1 MGADY
6 IEQDVVLSRD
16 GVPLVLHDIHLDAVT
31 NVARVYPGRAREDG
45 RYYAADFDLEELRE
59 LRLRERMGGDGQPR
73 YPGRF
78 PPGWSRFGIATLAEE
93 IELIQGLNR
102 SRGTGTGLYTEI
114 KSPAWH
120 RAEGLDISAAVLE
133 TLTHYG
139 YGARSDEVY
148 IQCFDP
154 AELKRIRSE
163 LGSDLKLVQLIGENE
178 WNEAEADYEVMRSGA
193 GLREIARYADGIGP
207 ATRHFFGKHP
217 RDVGPVEAA
226 YLASLRRSSSA
237 SKVIF
242 LLSDGDW
249 NRANYMDPSEASDL
263 GVQMG
268 VRIFTVL
275 VGREDSRF
283 PFGATQYAVNP
294 ELLKIPLE
302 TVRGWLSQSEPL
314 RLYTFAIEDLYRQQ
328 EHVLDEEGER
338 LMSLSSRLASSPNEA
353 YFALSTADAKF
364 PKITLSSGEEV
375 TVSYGQYRAIL
386 STRREQSDRE
396 KAFRALYE
404 TYNTSLNTYATL
416 YNAVCQRDWFNAR
429 ARGYASTLEA
439 ALHGDN
445 IPTTVVEN
453 LIETTRDSVE
463 PLRRYHRVR
472 RRALGLETY
481 QVYDFS
487 IPIVEHDKKYP
498 YDDVLDWIV
507 EAVSPLGPEY
517 QARMREGFTGRWVDV
532 YENEG
537 KRSGAY
543 SAPVYGTHPYM
554 LMNYTD
560 TLDDVFTMAHEM
572 GHSMHTILSHETQPF
587 IYSGYTIFV
596 AEVPSTL
603 SEALL
608 LDLMLERSTDARL
621 NRGGGS
627 LGSTGYVM
635 RTAGSA
641 GNRRKTE
648 VPPASR
654 KRTNHF
660 EPGSRD
666 YQLSTW
672 SPGLPS
678 WLIPRCIQSCW
689 RRRRGRS
696 EPSPIGGG

>member
-1 MGADY
+1 MSVAAAR
-6 IEQDVVLSRD
+6 SRD
-16 GVPLVLHDIHLDAVT
+16 RHQIQDKYKWNLDDIFPSWDAWQE
-31 NVARVYPGRAREDG
+31 AYQK
-45 RYYAADFDLEELRE
+45 LEA
-59 LRLRERMGGDGQPR
+59 GID
-73 YPGRF
+73 RF
-78 PPGWSRFGIATLAEE
+78 TALKGTLASGPDRLVEAFQ
-93 IELIQGLNR
+93 L
-102 SRGTGTGLYTEI
+102 
-114 KSPAWH
+114 
-120 RAEGLDISAAVLE
+120 
-133 TLTHYG
+133 
-139 YGARSDEVY
+139 SDE
-148 IQCFDP
+148 
-154 AELKRIRSE
+154 
-163 LGSDLKLVQLIGENE
+163 LGQL
-178 WNEAEADYEVMRSGA
+178 
-193 GLREIARYADGIGP
+193 
-207 ATRHFFGKHP
+207 
-217 RDVGPVEAA
+217 A
-226 YLASLRRSSSA
+226 YRVWYYPSLRYDEDQRDNDVNA
-237 SKVIF
+237 K
-242 LLSDGDW
+242 
-249 NRANYMDPSEASDL
+249 RQQ
-263 GVQMG
+263 VQILFA
-268 VRIFTVL
+268 RLQQAQSWF
-275 VGREDSRF
+275 
-283 PFGATQYAVNP
+283 NP

-302 TVRGWLSQSEPL
+302 TVRGWLSQSAPL

-338 LMSLSSRLASSPNEA
+338 LMSLSSRLASAPNEA

-386 STRREQSDRE
+386 STRREQADRE

-429 ARGYASTLEA
+429 ARGYASTLAA

-463 PLRRYHRVR
+463 PLRRYHRLR
-472 RRALGLETY
+472 RRALGLKTY

-498 YDDVLDWIV
+498 YDDVLESIV
-507 EAVSPLGPEY
+507 EAVAPLGPEY

-608 LDLMLERSTDARL
+608 LDLMLERSTDPRERIVLLQHAIDNITSTFYTQVMFADFELRAHRLAEQDQPITSQILTEMYTALLTDYYGDAVDLNDLTGVTWARIPHFY
-621 NRGGGS
+621 NS
-627 LGSTGYVM
+627 PYYVYQYA
-635 RTAGSA
+635 TCFASA
-641 GNRRKTE
+641 AKLALEITSGDE
-648 VPPASR
+648 ASR
-654 KRTNHF
+654 AAARERYLTLLRSGGNDHPMK
-660 EPGSRD
+660 
-666 YQLSTW
+666 QLQKAGIDLSQPDTVRAIIEQLDTLVTRLEAELAALT
-672 SPGLPS
+672 P
-678 WLIPRCIQSCW
+678 
-689 RRRRGRS
+689 
-696 EPSPIGGG
+696 